1 MEVPDA
7 KYLPGLG
14 SEVRGVEVIADPVI
28 WRWESFCAAGVSL
41 EGTFVGRGLW
51 MEVLFCLFL
60 GHQKHQVLIPIT
72 FFESSPHRLCP
83 LRSRNASSL

>member
-1 MEVPDA
+1 MEAPDA

-14 SEVRGVEVIADPVI
+14 SEVRGVEVIADQVV
-28 WRWESFCAAGVSL
+28 WRWESSCAAGVSL
-41 EGTFVGRGLW
+41 EGIFVGSGLW

-72 FFESSPHRLCP
+72 FWKSSPHLLCP